1 MIICPNCAHSNP
13 DGSLQCEA
21 CYTALPGVQTC
32 PNCSAIVEADAEFCG
47 QCGYGLRSLADPGNA
62 QTEMGTPAVPPPVPI
77 PASPAGTLAGA
88 PPVAPQS
95 SPSETRL
102 QTSRARLFHV
112 QSNTTIE
119 LPIGV
124 SVIHLGKPNDRVPPD
139 IDVSGLAD
147 SDIVSRVHADIR
159 LEGDA
164 YYLEDVGSANG
175 TYINSFLLPVG
186 DRHRLRSGDR
196 IALGK
201 GDKVS
206 FLFQST

>member
-1 MIICPNCAHSNP
+1 MIICPNCAHPNP
-13 DGSLQCEA
+13 DGVLKCEA
-21 CYTALPGVQTC
+21 CYTALPGAQIC
-32 PNCSAIVEADAEFCG
+32 PNCGAIVEADAEFCG
-47 QCGYGLRSLADPGNA
+47 QCGYGLRSLLDPGNA
-62 QTEMGTPAVPPPVPI
+62 QTEMGVPAVPLPAPTPEPP
-77 PASPAGTLAGA
+77 AAA
-88 PPVAPQS
+88 PPVSPRP

-102 QTSRARLFHV
+102 QTSQARLFHV

-124 SVIHLGKPNDRVPPD
+124 SVVHLGKPNDRVPPD

-147 SDIVSRVHADIR
+147 SDIVSRVHANIR

-164 YYLEDVGSANG
+164 YYIEDVGSANG

>member
-1 MIICPNCAHSNP
+1 MIICPNCAHPNP
-13 DGSLQCEA
+13 DGVLKCEA
-21 CYTALPGVQTC
+21 CYTALPGAQTC
-32 PNCSAIVEADAEFCG
+32 PNCSAIVESDAEFCG
-47 QCGYGLRSLADPGNA
+47 QCGYGLRSLLDPGSA
-62 QTEMGTPAVPPPVPI
+62 ETEMGMTSPPPSVPAPVSNPPAVSPPI
-77 PASPAGTLAGA
+77 S
-88 PPVAPQS
+88 S
-95 SPSETRL
+95 SPSPNGTRL
-102 QTSRARLFHV
+102 QTSQARLFHV

-124 SVIHLGKPNDRVPPD
+124 SVVHLGKPNDRIPPD

-147 SDIVSRVHADIR
+147 SDIVSRIHADIR

-164 YYLEDVGSANG
+164 YYIEDVGSANG
-175 TYINSFLLPVG
+175 TYINAFLLPVG

>member
-1 MIICPNCAHSNP
+1 MIICPNCAHPNP
-13 DGSLQCEA
+13 DGVLKCEA
-21 CYTALPGVQTC
+21 CYTALPGAQTC
-32 PNCSAIVEADAEFCG
+32 PNCGAIVEADAEFCG
-47 QCGYGLRSLADPGNA
+47 QCGYGLRSLLDPGNA
-62 QTEMGTPAVPPPVPI
+62 QTEMGVPAVPLPAPTPEPP
-77 PASPAGTLAGA
+77 AAA
-88 PPVAPQS
+88 PPVSPGP

-102 QTSRARLFHV
+102 QTSQARLFHV

-124 SVIHLGKPNDRVPPD
+124 SVVHLGKPNDRVPPD

-147 SDIVSRVHADIR
+147 SDIVSRVHANLR

-164 YYLEDVGSANG
+164 YYIEDVGSANG

-206 FLFQST
+206 FLFQLT